1 MPNYMS
7 KLDIFRKYFFQ
18 GQYIVDCVYNIMGSL
33 EPNSLNP
40 KKSDDD
46 LKLGDIF
53 LTVNGYMKVSCLRPL
68 TLISLVSWRQS

>member
-1 MPNYMS
+1 MS

-53 LTVNGYMKVSCLRPL
+53 WPL
-68 TLISLVSWRQS
+68 MDTWK